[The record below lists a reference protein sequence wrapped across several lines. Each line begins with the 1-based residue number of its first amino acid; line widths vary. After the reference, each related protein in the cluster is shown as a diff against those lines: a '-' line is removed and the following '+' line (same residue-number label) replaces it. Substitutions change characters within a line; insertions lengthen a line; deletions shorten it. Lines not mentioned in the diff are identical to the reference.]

1 MLTRFALLAVVGL
14 TLVFG
19 GCENKAA
26 RERDDA
32 LRQNADLMAQRDA
45 DRVARLDMEDRL
57 SAAANA
63 PVVQVAPV
71 VPVVP
76 AMEEPAG
83 GAVDLGAGIQVTQ
96 DKSGSPRIHI
106 PGDVLFDSGKAT
118 LKPAAKKSLD
128 KVAALIKKDYKGKLL
143 RIEGHT
149 DPTPVKKT
157 AWDDNWDLGAARA
170 RAVLLYLIEK
180 GVPKKDMY
188 IASFADNQLKS
199 TKNYALNRRVDIV
212 VTGGR

>member
-14 TLVFG
+14 ALSFG
-19 GCENKAA
+19 GCSNKIAD
-26 RERDDA
+26 ERDSLA
-32 LRQNADLMAQRDA
+32 HQNADLAAQLEAERAARA
-45 DRVARLDMEDRL
+45 DTNARL

-63 PVVQVAPV
+63 PVVPE
-71 VPVVP
+71 
-76 AMEEPAG
+76 MEEPAG
-83 GAVDLGAGIQVTQ
+83 GAVDLGGGIQVTRTQ
-96 DKSGSPRIHI
+96 SGSPMIHI

-149 DPTPVKKT
+149 DPMPVKKT

-199 TKNYALNRRVDIV
+199 TKNLALNRRVDIV
-212 VTGGR
+212 VTGGK